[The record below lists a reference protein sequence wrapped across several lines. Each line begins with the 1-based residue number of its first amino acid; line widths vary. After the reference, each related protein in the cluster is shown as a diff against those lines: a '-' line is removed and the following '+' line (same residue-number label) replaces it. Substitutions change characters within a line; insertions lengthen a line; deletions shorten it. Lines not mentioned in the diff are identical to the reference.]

1 LLNAHEIRA
10 APPRLSSVTTIEQA
24 QSPFPRPALDLR
36 PCLGEDAAVIARDEA
51 EFVKSCTFNVVDEG
65 LMTVRRI
72 LSRIFPQLRKF
83 GIFNVAFMDLGFI

>member
-1 LLNAHEIRA
+1 SV
-10 APPRLSSVTTIEQA
+10 PRRRVSPRSPRSSKLSLHSLV
-24 QSPFPRPALDLR
+24 RPYDLR

-83 GIFNVAFMDLGFI
+83 GVFNVAFMDLGFI